1 MSDPQTLD
9 LLNQVVLGRYR
20 IVRQLAHGGMGA
32 VYLGR
37 TEGAEGFARPVVI
50 KRILPWLTEDR
61 GVAEMFVREARILS
75 NMQHPN
81 IVSVL
86 DFGQRGDGS
95 YLMVLDYVHG
105 YDLSEWHEFA
115 IEERGDVPLD
125 YALHIACKV
134 LDALHYAHTLKRADG
149 KPLGIVHRDVT
160 PTNVFLSDQGVV
172 KLLDFG
178 IALVVDDE
186 RKFTGRNEVR
196 GKLPYL
202 PAEVVNG
209 EPPTAASDVYSTGVT
224 LYELLTGTN
233 PFEGRQPTEI
243 FVKILT
249 TEVAP
254 VSSKRQDIPAGL
266 DEVIARA
273 IDRDLTKRFKT
284 AAELARALRSL
295 TSRSEDIIA
304 TELAQQLQ
312 RDFSAMPA
320 KLGLDSLAKRE
331 QAWRSTSKRPEPQP
345 QAPAQLLINPA
356 ADSGGNPTV
365 APPRRSRAKLDAV
378 ASPAIPSKRPRSATG
393 LSGSRILLLVAAAAG
408 VAAAVAVLVAWLVLE
423 REPVQERMV
432 VIAKESALPQQ
443 ALARLPAAA
452 PDVPAPVEPTP
463 VSPPQ
468 PASEPSAA
476 PATHARVRPA
486 APDAEEFSRI
496 FSRRQRLVQACFAKH
511 ATVEQQ
517 AQPLTLHFQVAAT
530 GQVESASVQPEVLSG
545 QPLARC
551 LIDVAK
557 GTRFGA
563 LAKRVSF
570 HIPITTEK
578 IVRPAP

>member
-1 MSDPQTLD
+1 MSEPQTLD

-20 IVRQLAHGGMGA
+20 VLRQIARGGMGA

-86 DFGQRGDGS
+86 DFGRKDDGS

-105 YDLSEWHEFA
+105 YDLSEWQSYVA
-115 IEERGDVPLD
+115 AVRGHVPFD
-125 YALHIACKV
+125 YALHITCEV
-134 LDALHYAHTLKRADG
+134 LNALHYAHTLKRADG

-160 PTNVFLSDQGVV
+160 PSNVFLSDQGVV

-178 IALVVDDE
+178 IALVVDEE

-202 PAEVVNG
+202 SAEVVNG
-209 EPPTAASDVYSTGVT
+209 TPPTAASDIYSAGLT

-233 PFEGRQPTEI
+233 PFDGKQPTEI

-249 TEVAP
+249 TEVPA
-254 VSSKRQDIPAGL
+254 VSSKRQDVPAEL
-266 DEVIARA
+266 DAVIARA
-273 IDRDLTKRFKT
+273 LERDPEQRYKS
-284 AAELARALRSL
+284 AAELGRALRAM
-295 TSRSEDIIA
+295 TSRSEDVIA
-304 TELAQQLQ
+304 SELAQQLQ
-312 RDFSAMPA
+312 HDFSEMPE
-320 KLGLDSLAKRE
+320 KLGLGSLAGRE
-331 QAWRSTSKRPEPQP
+331 RAWRSTSHRTEPEP
-345 QAPAQLLINPA
+345 A
-356 ADSGGNPTV
+356 
-365 APPRRSRAKLDAV
+365 
-378 ASPAIPSKRPRSATG
+378 PRSAAHGGEATAPEAAPAEATPSRQPPGASSLSTSRLVLVGAIAG
-393 LSGSRILLLVAAAAG
+393 L
-408 VAAAVAVLVAWLVLE
+408 AAAVAVLVAWLVLD

-432 VIAKESALPQQ
+432 VIAKESAIPQQ
-443 ALARLPAAA
+443 ALARLP
-452 PDVPAPVEPTP
+452 
-463 VSPPQ
+463 
-468 PASEPSAA
+468 SAA
-476 PATHARVRPA
+476 PEPQAEEPKPA
-486 APDAEEFSRI
+486 APITATQSPGVAKTGASEVLGAPTASPAPARPSVPDAEALSRT
-496 FSRRQRLVQACFAKH
+496 FNRKQRLVQGCFAKH
-511 ATVEQQ
+511 ASAAERL
-517 AQPLTLHFQVAAT
+517 APLTLHFQVATT
-530 GQVESASVQPEVLSG
+530 GIVESARIEPAALSD
-545 QPLARC
+545 QPLGLC
-551 LIDVAK
+551 LVEVAK

-578 IVRPAP
+578 VVRSGP

>member
-20 IVRQLAHGGMGA
+20 VLRQLAHGGMGA

-37 TEGAEGFARPVVI
+37 TEGAEGFARPVVV
-50 KRILPWLTEDR
+50 KRILPWLTEDK

-86 DFGQRGDGS
+86 DFGQKGDGS

-105 YDLSEWHEFA
+105 YDLSEWQDYE
-115 IEERGDVPLD
+115 ISERGNIPVD
-125 YALHIACKV
+125 YALHIICKV

-178 IALVVDDE
+178 IALVVDEE

-209 EPPTAASDVYSTGVT
+209 AAPTVASDVYSAGVT

-233 PFEGRQPTEI
+233 PFDGKQPTEI

-249 TEVAP
+249 SNVAP
-254 VSSKRQDIPAGL
+254 VSSWRPDIPAGL
-266 DEVIARA
+266 DDVIARA
-273 IDRDLTKRFKT
+273 LDRDLDRRYKT
-284 AAELARALRSL
+284 AAELARALRALS
-295 TSRSEDIIA
+295 SRSEGVIA
-304 TELAQQLQ
+304 SELTEQLQ
-312 RDFSAMPA
+312 QDFADMPA
-320 KLGLDSLAKRE
+320 KLGIGSLTQRE
-331 QAWRSTSKRPEPQP
+331 EAWRSTSQRTEALPSVSIAAPSGKRELP
-345 QAPAQLLINPA
+345 APDP
-356 ADSGGNPTV
+356 SSK
-365 APPRRSRAKLDAV
+365 PRGS
-378 ASPAIPSKRPRSATG
+378 
-393 LSGSRILLLVAAAAG
+393 SGSSTSRMLLVAAVAGIAAAG
-408 VAAAVAVLVAWLVLE
+408 AVLIGWLVLE

-443 ALARLPAAA
+443 ALGRLPAAEPEA
-452 PDVPAPVEPTP
+452 PTP
-463 VSPPQ
+463 SESPV
-468 PASEPSAA
+468 A
-476 PATHARVRPA
+476 PATPATPASAPLQPTAAKTAARPA
-486 APDAEEFSRI
+486 TPDANELSRT
-496 FSRRQRLVQACFAKH
+496 FMRRQKLVQACFAKH
-511 ATVEQQ
+511 ASAQEQ
-517 AQPLTLHFQVAAT
+517 AVPLTLHFQVAAT
-530 GQVESASVQPEVLSG
+530 GLVENARIQPDALSQ
-545 QPLARC
+545 QPLGRC
-551 LIDVAK
+551 LIGVAK

-578 IVRPAP
+578 IARQGP

>member
-20 IVRQLAHGGMGA
+20 VLRQLAHGGMGA

-50 KRILPWLTEDR
+50 KRILPWLTEDK

-81 IVSVL
+81 IVNVI
-86 DFGQRGDGS
+86 DFGQKGDGS

-105 YDLSEWHEFA
+105 YDLSEWQDYEVS
-115 IEERGDVPLD
+115 ERGNIPID
-125 YALHIACKV
+125 YALHIICKV

-178 IALVVDDE
+178 IALVVDEE

-209 EPPTAASDVYSTGVT
+209 AAPTVASDVYSAGVT

-233 PFEGRQPTEI
+233 PFDGKQPTEI

-249 TEVAP
+249 TNVPA
-254 VSSKRQDIPAGL
+254 VSSWRQDIPAGL
-266 DEVIARA
+266 DDVVARA
-273 IDRDLTKRFKT
+273 LDRDLDKRYKT
-284 AAELARALRSL
+284 AVEFARALRAL
-295 TSRSEDIIA
+295 TSRSEDVIA
-304 TELAQQLQ
+304 SELTEQLQ
-312 RDFSAMPA
+312 RDFADMPA
-320 KLGLDSLAKRE
+320 KLGIGSLTQRE
-331 QAWRSTSKRPEPQP
+331 QAWRSTSQRTAPQSFSLAAPSGKREAQQP
-345 QAPAQLLINPA
+345 APASVKIRTP
-356 ADSGGNPTV
+356 
-365 APPRRSRAKLDAV
+365 
-378 ASPAIPSKRPRSATG
+378 G
-393 LSGSRILLLVAAAAG
+393 LSTSRLLLVAAVAG
-408 VAAAVAVLVAWLVLE
+408 VAAAAAVLIGWLVLE

-443 ALARLPAAA
+443 ALGRLPAAPSEPEPEA
-452 PDVPAPVEPTP
+452 PADPANEPSPAVPAAAPLQPTAAKPTP
-463 VSPPQ
+463 
-468 PASEPSAA
+468 AR
-476 PATHARVRPA
+476 PAT
-486 APDAEEFSRI
+486 PDADELSRT
-496 FSRRQRLVQACFAKH
+496 FMRRQKLVQACFAKH
-511 ATVEQQ
+511 AKAQEQ
-517 AQPLTLHFQVAAT
+517 AIPLTVHFQVAAT
-530 GQVESASVQPEVLSG
+530 GVVENAKIQPEGLSD
-545 QPLARC
+545 QPLGRC

-578 IVRPAP
+578 IARPGP

>member
-20 IVRQLAHGGMGA
+20 VLRQLAHGGMGA

-50 KRILPWLTEDR
+50 KRILPWLTEDK

-81 IVSVL
+81 IVNVL
-86 DFGQRGDGS
+86 DFGQKGDGS

-105 YDLSEWHEFA
+105 YDLSEWQDYE
-115 IEERGDVPLD
+115 ISERGNIPID
-125 YALHIACKV
+125 YALHIICKV

-178 IALVVDDE
+178 IALVVDEE

-209 EPPTAASDVYSTGVT
+209 AAPTVASDVYSAGVT

-233 PFEGRQPTEI
+233 PFDGKQPTEI

-249 TEVAP
+249 TNVPA
-254 VSSKRQDIPAGL
+254 VSSWRPDIPAGL
-266 DEVIARA
+266 DEVVARA
-273 IDRDLTKRFKT
+273 LDRDLDKRYKT
-284 AAELARALRSL
+284 AAELARALRAL

-304 TELAQQLQ
+304 SELTEQLQ
-312 RDFSAMPA
+312 RDFADMPI
-320 KLGLDSLAKRE
+320 KLGIGSLTQRE
-331 QAWRSTSKRPEPQP
+331 QAWRSTSQRTQTQQSFSIAAPSSKRDV
-345 QAPAQLLINPA
+345 QAPMPSLKVRSP
-356 ADSGGNPTV
+356 SGIST
-365 APPRRSRAKLDAV
+365 SRM
-378 ASPAIPSKRPRSATG
+378 
-393 LSGSRILLLVAAAAG
+393 LLVAAVAGIAA
-408 VAAAVAVLVAWLVLE
+408 AAAVLIGWLVLE

-443 ALARLPAAA
+443 ALARLPEA
-452 PDVPAPVEPTP
+452 PPEQP
-463 VSPPQ
+463 
-468 PASEPSAA
+468 PASEPA
-476 PATHARVRPA
+476 PAVPSVAPLQPTAAKAPPPAQARPA
-486 APDAEEFSRI
+486 APDADELSRT
-496 FSRRQRLVQACFAKH
+496 FMRRQKLVQACFAKH
-511 ATVEQQ
+511 AK
-517 AQPLTLHFQVAAT
+517 AQDQEVPLTVHFQVAAT
-530 GQVESASVQPEVLSG
+530 GLVESAKIQPDTLSG
-545 QPLARC
+545 EPLGRC

-578 IVRPAP
+578 IARPGP